1 MKLKTIEVNGSTYA
15 EVKEGKPVYVGEDNS
30 ETTYD
35 PVAMHQT
42 INRLNGEAKSHREA
56 KETLAQQIKDFEGID
71 PAAARKA
78 LETLSGLDQK
88 KLIDAGEVDKVKSEI
103 SRTYEEKLKAANDR
117 AQKLENDYAQEKT
130 AGAFA
135 SSKFVKEKL
144 AIPADMVQATF
155 GNNFKFQ
162 DGKLTPVDS
171 SGNPIYSNANPGE
184 IASFD
189 EALEIV
195 VSKYHSRDAILK
207 GSGNSGSGA
216 NSPDQSGKRVVTRDQ
231 FQKLP
236 AQEQAKFAA
245 EAAKGTVAIVD

>member
-1 MKLKTIEVNGSTYA
+1 MKLKVIEVNGASYA
-15 EVKEGKPVYVGEDNS
+15 EVKDGKPVYVGDDNN

-42 INRLNGEAKSHREA
+42 INRLNGEAKGHREA
-56 KETLAQQIKDFEGID
+56 KEAAEKMIKEFEGVD

-103 SRTYEEKLKAANDR
+103 SRTYEEKLKAANER

-130 AGAFA
+130 SGAFA

-155 GNNFKFQ
+155 GRHFQFKE
-162 DGKLTPVDS
+162 GKLSPIDQN
-171 SGNPIYSNANPGE
+171 GNPIYSNANPGE
-184 IASFD
+184 VANFD
-189 EALEIV
+189 EAMEII
-195 VSKYHSRDAILK
+195 VSKYPHRDSILR
-207 GSGNSGSGA
+207 GTGNQGSGA
-216 NSPDQSGKRVVTRDQ
+216 QPPGEGGKRIITRDQ
-231 FQKLP
+231 FTKLNP
-236 AQEQAKFAA
+236 QDQAKYAG
-245 EAAKGTVAIVD
+245 EAAKGTITITD